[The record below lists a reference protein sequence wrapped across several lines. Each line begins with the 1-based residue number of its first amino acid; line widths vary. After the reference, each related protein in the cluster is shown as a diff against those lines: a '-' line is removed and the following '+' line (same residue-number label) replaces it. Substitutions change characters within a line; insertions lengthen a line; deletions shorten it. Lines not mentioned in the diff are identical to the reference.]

1 MVYLVTTK
9 YFASYTINDW
19 HFEPQHRKLTLDQT
33 TVELTPL
40 QSGIVA
46 VLVERHPELVT
57 ANELLELLSEHAQG
71 NRNKLYQSI
80 AKLRKI
86 FGDSSHNAHYIQ
98 TVTRK
103 GYCLV
108 PTPEVVTQAPLSL
121 STAES
126 EAIEDEQVHSGVLEQ
141 NIFDDLGFIS
151 DTPQDQDQDQD
162 QDQTLPVNA
171 ETLDDKQVVTSV
183 TASKIPVKAY
193 VIFVL
198 ILAMTFGYIFS
209 SSESKEP
216 AMVVPDV
223 LYIGKLETNSDAQGQ
238 ASQHAQWWLNQ
249 KLQHLPLIKVT
260 AQQHATQFPQIKPK
274 LIYQDGKISSLS
286 LEYRLAKETP
296 LHTISLAIPAQVDAQ
311 AIASVSEFNRQI
323 ISVIL
328 DSSDL
333 LLSNDVCLA
342 QDFVSPEESDNTQ
355 CLVTH
360 YAQSQQDEA
369 LWLPQQMIERFSLNS
384 LGYHQAALSHFASGN
399 YAAAM
404 ESISLALERNTNA
417 PDILQLKSKLHR
429 QLSQFMQS
437 AALTEQLI
445 TLEPLAMQH
454 HYWLSHD
461 LIALGYRE
469 RALNLLKLAQID
481 INTISDTLYFNP
493 LNYNTIKT
501 WLASE
506 QSLSSKEFDLI
517 RDNLTGSEFDSS
529 VVLASQLRN
538 IEQLENSRR
547 VDRQWRIAGLYLAND
562 QISKGKSAIE
572 DEQELEQFIDT
583 FSLSSDDRIFYLPS
597 YANLLLKSGQPEL
610 AKRILERI
618 ILLAQSDSHD
628 TRWTLLLAEAYA
640 LNGQTTQALAQL
652 SKLLATGWLP
662 HPKRQLWTLRNNP
675 NFISLKQEWE
685 FLNLLELIEN
695 RQALML
701 MELAERKSAIV
712 Q

>member
-9 YFASYTINDW
+9 SLASYTINDW
-19 HFEPQHRKLTLDQT
+19 HFEPQRRKLTLDQT

-57 ANELLELLSEHAQG
+57 ANELLELLSEHAQD

-80 AKLRKI
+80 AKLRKV
-86 FGDSSHNAHYIQ
+86 FGDSSHNAHYIK
-98 TVTRK
+98 TVPRK

-108 PTPEVVTQAPLSL
+108 PTPKIVAQEPLS
-121 STAES
+121 AEP
-126 EAIEDEQVHSGVLEQ
+126 EAIENEQVHSGVLEQ

-151 DTPQDQDQDQD
+151 DTSQEQEQEQE
-162 QDQTLPVNA
+162 QTLPVSA
-171 ETLDDKQVVTSV
+171 QPFADKQVLTSV
-183 TASKIPVKAY
+183 TASKIPAKAY
-193 VIFVL
+193 VVFVL
-198 ILAMTFGYIFS
+198 ILVMTFGYIFS
-209 SSESKEP
+209 GSAPKEP

-223 LYIGKLETNSDAQGQ
+223 LYIGKLDTNSDAQGQ
-238 ASQHAQWWLNQ
+238 ASLHVQWWLSQ

-274 LIYQDGKISSLS
+274 LIYQDGKISSLT
-286 LEYRLAKETP
+286 LEYRLAQETP
-296 LHTISLAIPAQVDAQ
+296 LHTISLIIPAQVDAQ
-311 AIASVSEFNRQI
+311 AIANASEFNRQI
-323 ISVIL
+323 VSVIL

-342 QDFVSPEESDNTQ
+342 QDFISPKESDNTQ

-360 YAQSQQDEA
+360 YAQSQHDEA
-369 LWLPQQMIERFSLNS
+369 VWQPQQLIERFGLNS
-384 LGYHQAALSHFASGN
+384 LGYHQAALSHFSSGN

-404 ESISLALERNTNA
+404 ESISLALARNTNA
-417 PDILQLKSKLHR
+417 PEILQLKSKLHR

-437 AALTEQLI
+437 AALEEQLI
-445 TLEPLAMQH
+445 TLEPSIMQH

-469 RALNLLKLAQID
+469 RANHLLKLAQIE
-481 INTISDTLYFNP
+481 ITTISDILYFNP

-501 WLASE
+501 WLASG
-506 QSLSSKEFDLI
+506 QSLSPTEFDLI
-517 RDNLTGSEFDSS
+517 REHLTGSEFDSS

-538 IEQLENSRR
+538 IEQLENSARI
-547 VDRQWRIAGLYLAND
+547 DRHWRIAGLYLASG
-562 QISKGKSAIE
+562 QINKGKSAIE
-572 DEQELEQFIDT
+572 DEHALEQFIDT
-583 FSLSSDDRIFYLPS
+583 FSLNSDDRIFYLPS
-597 YANLLLKSGQPEL
+597 YTNLLLKSGQPEL

-618 ILLAQSDSHD
+618 ILLAQGDSHD

-640 LNGQTTQALAQL
+640 LDGQTTQALAQL

-662 HPKRQLWTLRNNP
+662 HPQRQLWTLRNNP
-675 NFISLKQEWE
+675 NFISLEQEWE

-701 MELAERKSAIV
+701 MELAESKSAIV